1 MIFICFWS
9 PGTSSYFLTN
19 TTSIFRKMYALK
31 KIFVEATGLQT
42 SHLGIDQAHMILLMN
57 LGLPENKIE
66 DTKPIPESIQ
76 TAVQSKQINQ
86 QATDDSQNQQQQ
98 DYQNNSQQLQDHHQ
112 LQQGQ
117 QQGQPIQ
124 HNQQLQQQPGQ
135 QIPNQQNPS
144 EQNDANIQTVISI
157 LFSIENLWVF
167 SCGTEN

>member
-1 MIFICFWS
+1 
-9 PGTSSYFLTN
+9 
-19 TTSIFRKMYALK
+19 MYALK

-86 QATDDSQNQQQQ
+86 QAADDSQNQQQQ
-98 DYQNNSQQLQDHHQ
+98 DYQNNSQQLQDQHHQ
-112 LQQGQ
+112 LQQGQQ

-135 QIPNQQNPS
+135 QIPQLK
-144 EQNDANIQTVISI
+144 THK
-157 LFSIENLWVF
+157 FSIENNIDITV
-167 SCGTEN
+167 

>member
-1 MIFICFWS
+1 
-9 PGTSSYFLTN
+9 
-19 TTSIFRKMYALK
+19 MYALK

-86 QATDDSQNQQQQ
+86 QAADDSQNQQQQ

-124 HNQQLQQQPGQ
+124 HNQQLQQQQPGQ

-157 LFSIENLWVF
+157 IFSIENLWVF
-167 SCGTEN
+167 SYGMEN

>member
-1 MIFICFWS
+1 
-9 PGTSSYFLTN
+9 
-19 TTSIFRKMYALK
+19 MYALK

-98 DYQNNSQQLQDHHQ
+98 DYQNNSQQLQDQHHQ

-117 QQGQPIQ
+117 QQQGQPMQ

>member
-1 MIFICFWS
+1 
-9 PGTSSYFLTN
+9 
-19 TTSIFRKMYALK
+19 MYALK

-76 TAVQSKQINQ
+76 TAVQSKQINR

-157 LFSIENLWVF
+157 IFLIENLWVF
-167 SCGTEN
+167 SYGMEN

>member
-1 MIFICFWS
+1 
-9 PGTSSYFLTN
+9 
-19 TTSIFRKMYALK
+19 MYALK

-76 TAVQSKQINQ
+76 TPNAQAKQINQ
-86 QATDDSQNQQQQ
+86 QAVDDSQNQQQQ

-124 HNQQLQQQPGQ
+124 HNPQLQQQPSQ

-144 EQNDANIQTVISI
+144 EQNDANIQTVVI
-157 LFSIENLWVF
+157 FSLSKI
-167 SCGTEN
+167 